1 MLFLPFCLGEPEG
14 EPGRDVGLERAIAST
29 TSLFFFL
36 YCSAS
41 ATTVGTTSRQ
51 SPS

>member
-29 TSLFFFL
+29 TSLFLFPVL
-36 YCSAS
+36 QPERDND
-41 ATTVGTTSRQ
+41 GTE
-51 SPS
+51 PS